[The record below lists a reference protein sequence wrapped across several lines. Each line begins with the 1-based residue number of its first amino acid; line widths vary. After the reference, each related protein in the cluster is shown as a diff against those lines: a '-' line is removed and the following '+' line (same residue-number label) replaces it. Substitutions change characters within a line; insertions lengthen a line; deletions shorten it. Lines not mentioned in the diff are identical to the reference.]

1 MALINCPQCGHM
13 ISDKAKACPKCGYVL
28 NNEQAKPVENIDDE
42 ESESQFDVC
51 TPQQGG
57 GLKWILIVLAIL
69 VIGGGVGY
77 YFYADNKAK
86 KEIALAA
93 EQARLDSIEAA
104 RLDSIEAARLD
115 SIRQDSIARRNFT
128 TPDLAIKELHGHVAK
143 CEWLYGDGAQQT
155 TLSYNYDGK
164 LISTECE
171 GESYTYTRDKN
182 GQIIN
187 EIKTTYSLGNIV
199 YKYKWKD
206 NKISVKQSVSTTYP
220 DCPIGYSDYYFYN
233 SDNLLAYETSD
244 DSVFEGGGQIRNFK
258 TVYSDYKFDE
268 MGNWISRKAKT
279 TYQMSWEGDETWE
292 NHTGKTTEVRVI
304 TYYDSNIGK
313 DSQ

>member
-1 MALINCPQCGHM
+1 M

-42 ESESQFDVC
+42 ESESQFDDC

-104 RLDSIEAARLD
+104 RLDSI
-115 SIRQDSIARRNFT
+115 RQDSIARRNFT
-128 TPDLAIKELHGHVAK
+128 TPDLAFNELHGHVAK

-187 EIKTTYSLGNIV
+187 EIETTYSLGNIV

-206 NKISVKQSVSTTYP
+206 NKISVKQSVSTTYL
-220 DCPIGYSDYYFYN
+220 DCPIGISHYYFYN
-233 SDNLLAYETSD
+233 SDNLLAYETCD
-244 DSVFEGGGQIRNFK
+244 DSDSEGFEFRNLK

-279 TYQMSWEGDETWE
+279 TYQMSRDGDETWE

>member
-13 ISDKAKACPKCGYVL
+13 ISDKAKACPKCGYIL
-28 NNEQAKPVENIDDE
+28 KSEQIKPVEKIDDE
-42 ESESQFDVC
+42 ELEPHDDSPRRGS
-51 TPQQGG
+51 
-57 GLKWILIVLAIL
+57 GLKWLFIVLAIFG
-69 VIGGGVGY
+69 VGGVGY
-77 YFYADNKAK
+77 YFYTDNKAQ
-86 KEIALAA
+86 KEMALAA
-93 EQARLDSIEAA
+93 EQA

-128 TPDLAIKELHGHVAK
+128 TPDLAFKELHGHVAK

-220 DCPIGYSDYYFYN
+220 DYPIGISDYYFYN

-244 DSVFEGGGQIRNFK
+244 DSSFEGGGQIRNFK

-279 TYQMSWEGDETWE
+279 TYQMLDSDGDETWE
-292 NHTGKTTEVRVI
+292 NHTGKTTEFRVI

>member
-42 ESESQFDVC
+42 ESESQFDDC

-104 RLDSIEAARLD
+104 RLDSI
-115 SIRQDSIARRNFT
+115 RQDSIARRNFT
-128 TPDLAIKELHGHVAK
+128 TPDLAFNELHGHVDICK
-143 CEWLYGDGAQQT
+143 SGSGAGSYYT
-155 TLSYNYDGK
+155 TFSYNNMGE
-164 LISTECE
+164 LISIDNVRPK
-171 GESYTYTRDKN
+171 YTRDKN
-182 GQIIN
+182 GQITKDGDGDDVTI
-187 EIKTTYSLGNIV
+187 
-199 YKYKWKD
+199 YKWKD
-206 NKISVKQSVSTTYP
+206 NKISTELRSGLQYDSNEYGPV
-220 DCPIGYSDYYFYN
+220 IIRYFYN
-233 SDNLLAYETSD
+233 SDNQLAYTTND
-244 DSVFEGGGQIRNFK
+244 DSDRNWGEGQRRRKYKI
-258 TVYSDYKFDE
+258 TYSNYQFDE
-268 MGNWISRKAKT
+268 MGNWISRKAT
-279 TYQMSWEGDETWE
+279 STYQYNFGDGWE
-292 NHTGKTTEVRVI
+292 NCTDEWTEDRII
-304 TYYDSNIGK
+304 TYHDSNIGK
-313 DSQ
+313 D

>member
-42 ESESQFDVC
+42 ESESQFDDC

-104 RLDSIEAARLD
+104 RLDSI
-115 SIRQDSIARRNFT
+115 RQDSIAFYEFT
-128 TPDLAIKELHGHVAK
+128 SNDLKIFDVKGHVQEMTIASRV
-143 CEWLYGDGAQQT
+143 YPS
-155 TLSYNYDGK
+155 TLPFDYCSAYFSYDG
-164 LISTECE
+164 
-171 GESYTYTRDKN
+171 
-182 GQIIN
+182 
-187 EIKTTYSLGNIV
+187 
-199 YKYKWKD
+199 
-206 NKISVKQSVSTTYP
+206 
-220 DCPIGYSDYYFYN
+220 
-233 SDNLLAYETSD
+233 
-244 DSVFEGGGQIRNFK
+244 
-258 TVYSDYKFDE
+258 
-268 MGNWISRKAKT
+268 
-279 TYQMSWEGDETWE
+279 
-292 NHTGKTTEVRVI
+292 EV
-304 TYYDSNIGK
+304 
-313 DSQ
+313 